1 MVSIKF
7 STFVTMRVITF
18 ILALFLIAAS
28 IAPCLD
34 VEAAFLSDIKTELV
48 SSDANQHQAAGD
60 VCSPFC
66 TCSCCV
72 TSADVFSSV
81 YKLHTPAIIPLDMPV
96 FNQSLMKNSGISFW
110 QPPKAS

>member
-1 MVSIKF
+1 
-7 STFVTMRVITF
+7 MRFITF
-18 ILALFLIAAS
+18 ILALIVIAAS

-34 VEAAFLSDIKTELV
+34 VEAASFSDIKTELV

-72 TSADVFSSV
+72 TSADVFSCI
-81 YKLHTPAIIPLDMPV
+81 YKLHTTAKISVDMPV
-96 FNQSLMKNSGISFW
+96 FNQNRMKNSGISFW
-110 QPPKAS
+110 QPPKVS